1 MYKNRF
7 LYALLLPLSFIIH
20 GCAPSASNVEM
31 DAKFVTMGLDYDNL
45 KNIMNAMVESLMQDP
60 YVQNL
65 KTSEPK
71 ILAISDIINDT
82 TQKIDVELLAREL
95 ARAMRKSGKFRL
107 TMAISRSGGST
118 DNMIKDARALRDD
131 KEYNQYTTTEAG
143 SLSAPSL
150 SLSGKISQS
159 IHRINKRKKV
169 DYFVILT
176 LTDIKSGEVIWDD
189 QREVSKMG
197 DAQIW

>member
-1 MYKNRF
+1 MKKNQLF
-7 LYALLLPLSFIIH
+7 CILLILTSFIIH
-20 GCAPSASNVEM
+20 GCSPKAKNVAI
-31 DAKFVTMGLDYDNL
+31 DTKFVTMGLDYDNL
-45 KNIMNAMVESLMQDP
+45 KNIMNAMVQSLMQDP
-60 YVQNL
+60 YIQNI
-65 KTSEPK
+65 KTDEPK
-71 ILAISDIINDT
+71 VMAISDIINDT

-107 TMAISRSGGST
+107 TMAVSRSGGST
-118 DNMIKDARALRDD
+118 DNMIKDTRALRDNQ
-131 KEYNQYTTTEAG
+131 EYNQYTTTQAG

-159 IHRINKRKKV
+159 IHRMGKHKKV
-169 DYFVILT
+169 DYFIILT